1 MKDLIKKTQEAWK
14 AAKSAAQRRCAEQG
28 DSDMAGKLAA
38 CQMFT
43 GEESLEEMVSLMFSP
58 RGAEFL
64 TTYGFPSIEVFR
76 QYKPFN
82 PERLGVYIDCGEIT
96 LTEPRR
102 AFLVGNTTA
111 VLNYRET
118 ASNRVVL
125 MHGARATVVGD
136 GFSVVH
142 IEADKSSQV
151 SIIKQGNSVIL
162 C

>member
-1 MKDLIKKTQEAWK
+1 MKDLIKQTQEAWR
-14 AAKSAAQRRCAEQG
+14 AAKSAAQRRCVEQG
-28 DSDMAGKLAA
+28 DSEMAEKLSA
-38 CQMFT
+38 CRMFS
-43 GEESLEEMVSLMFSP
+43 GNENLEEMISLMFSP

-64 TTYGFPSIEVFR
+64 TTYGFPSIDVFR

-82 PERLGVYIDCGEIT
+82 PERFGVYIDCGEIT

-111 VLNYRET
+111 VLNYRKT

-125 MHGARATVVGD
+125 MHGAKATVIGD

-142 IEADKSSQV
+142 IEADESSQV
-151 SIIKQGNSVIL
+151 SIIKQGDSVVL

>member
-1 MKDLIKKTQEAWK
+1 MKDLIKQTQEAWR
-14 AAKSAAQRRCAEQG
+14 AAKSAAQRRCVEQG
-28 DSDMAGKLAA
+28 DSEMAEKLSA
-38 CQMFT
+38 CRMFS
-43 GEESLEEMVSLMFSP
+43 GNENLEEMISLMFSP

-64 TTYGFPSIEVFR
+64 TTYGFPSIDVFR

-82 PERLGVYIDCGEIT
+82 PERFGVYIDCGEIT

-125 MHGARATVVGD
+125 MHGAKATVIGD

-142 IEADKSSQV
+142 IEADESSQV
-151 SIIKQGNSVIL
+151 SIIKQGYSVVL

>member
-1 MKDLIKKTQEAWK
+1 MEDLIKKTQEAWR
-14 AAKSAAQRRCAEQG
+14 AAKSAAQRRCVEQG
-28 DSDMAGKLAA
+28 DSEMAEKLSA
-38 CQMFT
+38 CQMFS
-43 GEESLEEMVSLMFSP
+43 GSESLEEMISLMFSP

-64 TTYGFPSIEVFR
+64 TTYGFPSLDVFR

-82 PERLGVYIDCGEIT
+82 PERFGVYIDSGEIT

-125 MHGARATVVGD
+125 MHGAKATVIGD

-142 IEADKSSQV
+142 IEADESSQV
-151 SIIKQGNSVIL
+151 SIIKQGDSVVL

>member
-1 MKDLIKKTQEAWK
+1 MKDLIKQTQEAWR
-14 AAKSAAQRRCAEQG
+14 AAKSAAQRRCVEQG
-28 DSDMAGKLAA
+28 DSEMAEKLSA
-38 CQMFT
+38 CRMFS
-43 GEESLEEMVSLMFSP
+43 GNENLEEMISLMFSP

-64 TTYGFPSIEVFR
+64 TTYGFPSIDVFR

-82 PERLGVYIDCGEIT
+82 PERFGVYIDCGEIT

-125 MHGARATVVGD
+125 MHGAKATVIGD

-142 IEADKSSQV
+142 IEADESSQV
-151 SIIKQGNSVIL
+151 SIIKQGDSVVL

>member
-1 MKDLIKKTQEAWK
+1 MKDLIKKTQEAWR
-14 AAKSAAQRRCAEQG
+14 AAKSAAQRHCIEQG
-28 DSDMAGKLAA
+28 DSIMAEKLAA
-38 CQMFT
+38 CQMFS
-43 GEESLEEMVSLMFSP
+43 GNESLEEMVSLMFSP
-58 RGAEFL
+58 KGAEFL
-64 TTYGFPSIEVFR
+64 TTYGFPSIDVFR
-76 QYKPFN
+76 RYKPFN

-118 ASNRVVL
+118 ASNRIVL
-125 MHGARATVVGD
+125 MHGAKATVIGD
-136 GFSVVH
+136 RFSVIH

>member
-1 MKDLIKKTQEAWK
+1 M
-14 AAKSAAQRRCAEQG
+14 AE
-28 DSDMAGKLAA
+28 KLSA
-38 CQMFT
+38 CQMFS
-43 GEESLEEMVSLMFSP
+43 GSESLEEMISLMFSP

-64 TTYGFPSIEVFR
+64 TTYGFPSLDVFR

-82 PERLGVYIDCGEIT
+82 PERFGVYIDSGEIT

-125 MHGARATVVGD
+125 MHGAKATVIGD

-142 IEADKSSQV
+142 IEADESSQV
-151 SIIKQGNSVIL
+151 SIIKQGDSVVL

>member
-1 MKDLIKKTQEAWK
+1 MKDLIKQTQEAWR
-14 AAKSAAQRRCAEQG
+14 AAKSAAQRRCVEQG
-28 DSDMAGKLAA
+28 DSEMAEKLSA
-38 CQMFT
+38 CQMFS
-43 GEESLEEMVSLMFSP
+43 GNENLEEMISLMFSP

-64 TTYGFPSIEVFR
+64 TTYGFPSIDVFR

-82 PERLGVYIDCGEIT
+82 PERFGVYIDCGEIT

-125 MHGARATVVGD
+125 MHGAKATVIGD

-142 IEADKSSQV
+142 IEADESSQV
-151 SIIKQGNSVIL
+151 SIIKQGDSVVL